1 MTKTVVIDIILI
13 IVTVANLLIVYHY
26 GSMVSQ
32 DVKRAENVLTLLS
45 DVLKDAANTKPE
57 PPVNTTNSA
66 AKPVTNNNPARLNA
80 AGVNTGINPPNT
92 TSVSQLPKHSIS
104 IF

>member
-45 DVLKDAANTKPE
+45 DVLKDAAKTKPD
-57 PPVNTTNSA
+57 PPSNTTNSA

-80 AGVNTGINPPNT
+80 AGLNTEFTPPNT
-92 TSVSQLPKHSIS
+92 TPVNKIPINSSR